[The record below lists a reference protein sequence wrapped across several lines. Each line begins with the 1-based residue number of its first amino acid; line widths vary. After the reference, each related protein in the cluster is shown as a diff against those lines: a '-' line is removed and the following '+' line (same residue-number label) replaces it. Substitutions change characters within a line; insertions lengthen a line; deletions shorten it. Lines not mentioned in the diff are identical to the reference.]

1 MKGIKHITIS
11 NSRVKYSFDIE
22 RNITIISGDSA
33 TGKSTLINMLEGFEL
48 EGKKSGVTLKSQ
60 IPCKVLSGT
69 NWEMNLSKIKSSI
82 VFIEEGNEFVSSK
95 EFARK
100 VKNSDNY
107 YVIITR
113 EDLYELPYSIRSIYE
128 FVQVRGINK
137 LKEKFKSID
146 KVTTNK
152 LHSANILLVEGSKA
166 GYEFFQKYCLDNGKK
181 CISSSGKTKVLSE
194 VKRIND
200 DDKVLIIADGAAF
213 GAEISKVYEYILAH
227 SNVNLYLPECFEW
240 IILDSNILRKK
251 KIFDILDNPSDYIE
265 SREYFS
271 WENYFV
277 SLLTEE
283 SKNKQGQEY
292 SKNRL
297 KEYYKTE
304 KVFNKIISSIDRS
317 LDKNKK

>member
-1 MKGIKHITIS
+1 M
-11 NSRVKYSFDIE
+11 
-22 RNITIISGDSA
+22 
-33 TGKSTLINMLEGFEL
+33 
-48 EGKKSGVTLKSQ
+48 
-60 IPCKVLSGT
+60 
-69 NWEMNLSKIKSSI
+69 
-82 VFIEEGNEFVSSK
+82 
-95 EFARK
+95 
-100 VKNSDNY
+100 
-107 YVIITR
+107 
-113 EDLYELPYSIRSIYE
+113 
-128 FVQVRGINK
+128 
-137 LKEKFKSID
+137 
-146 KVTTNK
+146 
-152 LHSANILLVEGSKA
+152 
-166 GYEFFQKYCLDNGKK
+166 
-181 CISSSGKTKVLSE
+181 
-194 VKRIND
+194 KRIND